1 MNRDRRIRKDF
12 ESYQNFLN
20 EYFPKFNSIEED
32 LYDFYSYVNNTFV
45 LCDLLI
51 EHNKVDKSNNYFNL
65 IIEYREFY
73 ARLLTTVAIND
84 KFLIENIL
92 RIIIEKIY
100 RILFG
105 ILKDKKIE
113 RTIRKESREKMKK
126 ILEGTIE
133 ISRFESLNNLY
144 NDYSQ
149 KVHHT
154 DSVPTD
160 YYDLTKRLEYK
171 EHSLREFIKSMEK
184 IEKIF
189 LHEVFLVLSPDSEK
203 EETSYRMKIR
213 NNTSDYIIN
222 TLNLN

>member
-1 MNRDRRIRKDF
+1 MNRDQRIRKDF
-12 ESYQNFLN
+12 ESYQKFLK
-20 EYFPKFNSIEED
+20 EYFPKFTSIEED
-32 LYDFYSYVNNTFV
+32 LYDFYSYVNNTFI

-51 EHNKVDKSNNYFNL
+51 EHNKVDKSCNYFNL
-65 IIEYREFY
+65 VIEYREFY

-105 ILKDKKIE
+105 MLKNKKIE
-113 RTIRKESREKMKK
+113 RTIRKESREKMK
-126 ILEGTIE
+126 ISLEGRVE
-133 ISRFESLNNLY
+133 INRFASLNKLY

-160 YYDLTKRLEYK
+160 YYDLTKRLEHNQ
-171 EHSLREFIKSMEK
+171 HSLRDFIDSMEK
-184 IEKIF
+184 IEQIF
-189 LHEVFLVLSPDSEK
+189 LHEVFIILSPDSEK
-203 EETSYRMKIR
+203 EETSYKMKIR